1 MILKKFSN
9 SRLKKAILGCF
20 FAIMAMFGIA
30 LATPVTDVEA
40 VSNASATAVASATTK
55 TVPLK
60 TMATV
65 PFASSSLAKSPLSTM
80 ATTPL
85 TTMATAS
92 NNDSNDNSE
101 TKKGASCEDS
111 LGALGWLVCPTTG
124 KVSEA
129 VDWLYEKIETLL
141 DLNPVEM
148 KNGSPIYE
156 VWKYMRG
163 FTNIVFIIFFII
175 VIISQI
181 SGYGISNY
189 GIKKALPKL
198 IVTAILVNL
207 SFIICSLAVDAS
219 NIIGAGL
226 RGLVENVATSV
237 SGSTE
242 ISIASSGSAM
252 SQMYGALAGGTALTI
267 GAAVIA
273 VETGAIWMLIPTVLG
288 ALVAVVAGII
298 TISMRQAVV
307 ALLIMISPLAF
318 VAYMLPNTEH
328 YFTKWKK
335 LFTRMLVFY
344 PMFSLLFGAANL
356 AGWAII
362 SSSTS
367 IFGVLLG
374 VAVQIFPLFF
384 SVSLMKMSGT
394 FLSDVNTRIRG
405 LASKPLA
412 ANRSWADSRR
422 ELTRQKYLA
431 SQKSYTPS
439 LALMKFMNDRKI
451 GREEAIKEHAATVRN
466 RGLAYAVSKH
476 YKKDGTLSKEG
487 EEAYADQARNMEY
500 EQIIMRH
507 QNNMNKGFGYTAA
520 EGTAQKARLDKLD
533 MANVKAADALKAEAS
548 RGEKIAYENAA
559 GYHNRMEAAISAHM
573 DDTRGF
579 TTDENGNRVM
589 KKDYKSTFS
598 SDQARS
604 DALERY
610 NMVSKIME
618 GSAQDV
624 QFAAANAAQGYDSQR
639 KIIETKMQKYFE
651 LTPPTVSNVNR
662 LSEMTKS
669 PDAINNIDMIMPG
682 LRVLNQRGDT
692 DLVREQ
698 LVNIMNQGVELGSHA
713 SQSLASFLMFEVKD
727 ADPWMRRFGKYIN
740 LETARVYNKNE
751 RKELNVTYDEYV
763 RGYHIEPDGKIMYAK
778 KGMRELMEGTPLDG
792 IERTALDNY
801 DKSIR
806 EAYTVNGK
814 LDVPK
819 YLEKKEEIEKAIAPS
834 FISASLKYLS
844 GSEQLVAAVK
854 ARTGYASKQKDDGT
868 YETRPVWETD
878 KDFEGYEDMMRDYYE
893 KKTLQYITDQTPTQI
908 LGLRSDYRDP
918 LVNHL
923 ARAYEKSDME
933 GWTDEEKADRR
944 KYEQELSELQTKYG
958 NLDTDEAKQKYKAE
972 SNKIKMKMAGVQFR
986 HLLDGKGKLNQIYR
1000 TRRSGAANNAK
1011 DWVRDLL
1018 DLDNEIE
1025 ITTKLEN
1032 DKRREKQEFEEAR
1045 RKMREQ
1051 NPELGDTPDESGAIY
1066 SEVDRASFVQNVE
1079 DLWHDNR
1086 DDDDAFYDE
1095 AYKLMVKSLGEN
1107 AYITMRF
1114 KKFRED
1120 DPYADSHTL
1129 KEFLEDLLNDP
1140 DNY

>member
-9 SRLKKAILGCF
+9 SRVKKAILGCF
-20 FAIMAMFGIA
+20 FGIMALLGLV
-30 LATPVTDVEA
+30 LAVPTASVEA
-40 VSNASATAVASATTK
+40 TSVKTLTETTQFATAVNNSA
-55 TVPLK
+55 PL
-60 TMATV
+60 A
-65 PFASSSLAKSPLSTM
+65 TM

-85 TTMATAS
+85 TTLATAADNN
-92 NNDSNDNSE
+92 NNDDASK
-101 TKKGASCEDS
+101 KKGVSCEDS

-129 VDWLYEKIETLL
+129 VDWIYEKIETLL
-141 DLNPVEM
+141 DINPVEM
-148 KNGSPIYE
+148 KDGSPIYE
-156 VWKYMRG
+156 IWKYMRG
-163 FTNIVFIIFFII
+163 FTNIVFIIFFM
-175 VIISQI
+175 VMVISQI
-181 SGYGISNY
+181 TGYGISNY
-189 GIKKALPKL
+189 GIKKLLPKI

-207 SFIICSLAVDAS
+207 SFLICSLLVDAS

-226 RGLVENVATSV
+226 RGMIESV
-237 SGSTE
+237 GSSAAGTMEYGAASGVT
-242 ISIASSGSAM
+242 M
-252 SQMYGALAGGTALTI
+252 SKMYGAMAGGAVLTI

-298 TISMRQAVV
+298 TISLRQAVV

-318 VAYMLPNTEH
+318 VAYMLPNTEQ
-328 YFTKWKK
+328 YFRKWKG

-344 PMFSLLFGAANL
+344 PLFSLLFGASNL

-362 SSSTS
+362 SSATTM
-367 IFGVLLG
+367 FGVLLG
-374 VAVQIFPLFF
+374 IAVQIFPLFF
-384 SVSLMKMSGT
+384 SISLMKMSGT
-394 FLSDVNTRIRG
+394 FLSSVNSTIRG

-412 ANRSWADSRR
+412 STRSMASAQRD
-422 ELTRQKYLA
+422 LQKQKFLA
-431 SQKSYTPS
+431 SKRSYTPS
-439 LALMKFMNDRKI
+439 LALMKFMSDRKVR
-451 GREEAIKEHAATVRN
+451 REEEAKEHAALIRN
-466 RGLAYAVSKH
+466 RGLAYTASKH
-476 YKKDGTLSKEG
+476 YKRDGTLNKEG
-487 EEAYADQARNMEY
+487 EEEYENQARNMEY
-500 EQIIMRH
+500 QQTIMRH
-507 QNNMNKGFGYTAA
+507 ENNMNKGFGYTAP
-520 EGTAQKARLDKLD
+520 EGSAQRARLDKLD

-548 RGEKIAYENAA
+548 RGEKINYENAA
-559 GYHNRMEAAISAHM
+559 GYHKRMEAAMDAHM
-573 DDTRGF
+573 DDMYGF

-589 KKDYKSTFS
+589 KKDYKSKFAS
-598 SDQARS
+598 EQDRAN
-604 DALERY
+604 ALERY
-610 NMVSKIME
+610 NMVSGIME
-618 GSAQDV
+618 GNAADV

-639 KIIETKMQKYFE
+639 KIIESKMQKYFE
-651 LTPPTVSNVNR
+651 LNPPTVLNVQR

-669 PDAINNIDMIMPG
+669 PDVINNIDMVMPG

-692 DLVREQ
+692 DIVREQ
-698 LVNIMNQGVELGSHA
+698 LVNIMNQGLELGSHA
-713 SQSLASFLMFEVKD
+713 SQSVASFLMFEVKD

-751 RKELNVTYDEYV
+751 RKELMVTYDEYV
-763 RGYHIEPDGKIMYAK
+763 RGYHLEPDGKIMYAK

-806 EAYTVNGK
+806 EAYTENGK
-814 LDVPK
+814 LNVPK

-878 KDFEGYEDMMRDYYE
+878 KDFAGYEDMMRDYYE

-923 ARAYEKSDME
+923 ARAYEKSNTE
-933 GWTDEEKADRR
+933 GWTEEEKANKR
-944 KYEQELSELQTKYG
+944 KYEEELAELQTKYG
-958 NLDTDEAKQKYKAE
+958 DLSTDEAKRKYEAE
-972 SNKIKMKMAGVQFR
+972 ANKIKMKMAGVQFR

-1032 DKRREKQEFEEAR
+1032 DKRKEKAEFEEAR
-1045 RKMREQ
+1045 RRMREQ
-1051 NPELGDTPDESGAIY
+1051 NPETADTPDESGAIY
-1066 SEVDRASFVQNVE
+1066 TDVDRASFVQNID

-1086 DDDDAFYDE
+1086 DDDDTFFDE
-1095 AYKLMVKSLGEN
+1095 AYKYVKKTLGEN

-1114 KKFRED
+1114 KKFHED
-1120 DPYADSHTL
+1120 DPYADSHAM